1 MIPQMEQRIRKD
13 GEVSI
18 DNPDNNNTEDGL
30 DTTIN
35 TTGDN
40 NIPTTDGEDSNV
52 IKLKVGEPFSKEYNL
67 TAEYTLID
75 APKGMRILENGY
87 LTWTPSKSQIKDYNI
102 TILNGGIN
110 FDEINIS
117 VEDNS
122 LDINGYLWIYLSP
135 AVQMKMEVKMHLSLQ

>member
-1 MIPQMEQRIRKD
+1 M
-13 GEVSI
+13 
-18 DNPDNNNTEDGL
+18 
-30 DTTIN
+30 
-35 TTGDN
+35 
-40 NIPTTDGEDSNV
+40 
-52 IKLKVGEPFSKEYNL
+52 GEPFSKEYNL

-122 LDINGYLWIYLSP
+122 LDINGYF
-135 AVQMKMEVKMHLSLQ
+135 VDLSLSSSTDENGSEDAPFSTIEKACDVVQAGENLYIRGGIYHSSDYLDGNLDKYAFVKVLVVMV